1 MRKDKIL
8 ICGANSFVGKGL
20 AQTLISEGYL
30 VDQFSRGKI
39 STGIGNNI
47 KGSYLE
53 IDKNEHLNDTYS
65 TVINFALLKDSSLN
79 DNIKYIEALIKLCKA
94 KHVKKLIHFSSIMV
108 YNYALK
114 DVNEN
119 TEIESLKNTIKSGY
133 GEIKIGVDQ
142 YLIQQKEN
150 LPFELVLVRPGYV
163 LADNRPCP
171 FIKKL
176 PFGFSIIKGNKKSKQ
191 PIVRREDIHTAL
203 LKIIETEN
211 NLPVYH
217 LFPNNDMTKYR
228 YAKQTTNNIILTMP
242 KCIFKYIPL
251 FFTKMGIIPK
261 SLYSRFEG
269 MYIES
274 HFSSQLTEYKLNI
287 QFK

>member
-1 MRKDKIL
+1 MNNIL
-8 ICGANSFVGKGL
+8 ILGSSSFIATGL
-20 AQTLISEGYL
+20 SNILKKIYNVDSFKRGTEQKADNIIYGNVYNLSKNPYL
-30 VDQFSRGKI
+30 NKDYDV
-39 STGIGNNI
+39 
-47 KGSYLE
+47 
-53 IDKNEHLNDTYS
+53 
-65 TVINFALLKDSSLN
+65 VINFIIIKNGDVSE
-79 DNIKYIEALIKLCKA
+79 NIKYIDSVLDFCKS
-94 KHVKKLIHFSSIMV
+94 HQVKKLIHFSSIMV

-114 DVNEN
+114 EVNEN